1 MSTSI
6 PSSFSF
12 EMLSRLPAN
21 SFLLNWVE
29 VRPDQTP
36 QGNKYTIGER
46 QRIRF
51 VLRGAPNEFMLNTN
65 INLCGNAYVKV
76 RQTDLGNLLNEETCI
91 YNTYNRPPVR
101 LNSPYHFFQSS
112 RESFNAGSL
121 PYLDNQDTTRSH
133 IYNDLRYSCVRR
145 NRLEGTGGGSIFDIG
160 NAFNASQ
167 QKLSADYNADNDSEF
182 GAPTRMLWNRA
193 GTVVANSFG
202 KDLNFQIPLG
212 TYSNFVN
219 SHSVIPLGLCSSY
232 AVNGWQIELE
242 TTEQTTIN
250 GRCYTSVNLS
260 KKTAAGVDDGEE
272 PIDPPTAIMKD
283 LRIYVPVI
291 KVLDPS
297 VMASILSLYEKREMV
312 NLGGVQ
318 FPLSMRLNSIAY
330 RTSSFPLFANQADYF
345 FRISG
350 TDRSVRAISWWVY
363 DRTNVSYSSMTTP
376 IKLTRLETSI
386 GNEHI
391 HEVIEDTDGSTNN
404 ISNFM
409 VGNLKR
415 SASLFSVLP
424 YYQEGVKF
432 DGQQEDYLD
441 RFNNTLSSFVSGTT
455 RDTGG
460 FRKSLCYGA
469 VSFENLDRREG
480 DYSGS
485 FQASGKD
492 LTNAGAIELRM
503 RIEQPVAPINVTA
516 GTDLATWNNLADAW
530 SKTSIQSANLEIVF
544 MYAYDSVMEISPQG
558 VMDVSNA
565 VL

>member
-36 QGNKYTIGER
+36 QGNKYVIGQR
-46 QRIRF
+46 QRICF

-65 INLCGNAYVKV
+65 INLCGNAYIKVK
-76 RQTDLGNLLNEETCI
+76 QTNLNNSLNIQTTDF
-91 YNTYNRPPVR
+91 NVFDRPPVR
-101 LNSPYHFFQSS
+101 LSAPYHFFQSS

-121 PYLDNQDTTRSH
+121 PYLDNQDMTRSH

-145 NRLEGTGGGSIFDIG
+145 NRDESTGGSMYDIG
-160 NAFNASQ
+160 NAFNSSGQCLSLDQKVTNEMAS
-167 QKLSADYNADNDSEF
+167 
-182 GAPTRMLWNRA
+182 GAPIRMLWNEMGQVIA
-193 GTVVANSFG
+193 ASFG
-202 KDLNFQIPLG
+202 KSLDFQIPLG

-242 TTEQTTIN
+242 TTEQSGDN
-250 GRCYTSVNLS
+250 GRCYTSNKIRKRTVANI
-260 KKTAAGVDDGEE
+260 DDGEE
-272 PIDPPTAIMKD
+272 DIDPPVCIMKD
-283 LRIYVPVI
+283 IRIYVPVI

-318 FPLSMRLNSIAY
+318 FPLSMRINSIAY
-330 RTSSFPLFANQADYF
+330 RTSSFPLFANQTDYF

-350 TDRSVRAISWWVY
+350 TDRSVRAVAWWVY
-363 DRTNVSYSSMTTP
+363 DRTNLANTGMLVP
-376 IKLTRLETSI
+376 IKLSRLETSI

-404 ISNFM
+404 VSNFI
-409 VGNLKR
+409 VSNLKR

-432 DGQQEDYLD
+432 DGQQEDYLN
-441 RFNNTLSSFVSGTT
+441 RYNNALEAFNVGTAGGS
-455 RDTGG
+455 GG
-460 FRKSLCYGA
+460 FRRAICYGA

-492 LTNAGAIELRM
+492 LTNAGAIEMRM
-503 RIEQPVAPINVTA
+503 RLEQPVGPTNITS
-516 GTDLATWNNLADAW
+516 GTSYTQWNELADVW
-530 SKTSIQSANLEIVF
+530 SKVAIVNTNLEIVF
-544 MYAYDSVMEISPQG
+544 MYAYDSIMEVSPQA
-558 VMDVSNA
+558 VMDITNA
-565 VL
+565 SL